1 VSRVS
6 LAIGCVFLLWS
17 IGAVAQK
24 HDRCDGPQVGTW
36 KLVSY
41 TTEDLVTGQKTDLL
55 GPHPSGF
62 LSYTSDCRMSAIL
75 VKDSRAAPAASVAT
89 DAESIELY
97 RGLIAYAG
105 HYEIDGDKVHHH
117 VEVSWNQA
125 WTGTTQ
131 SRAFIIQGTSLYIRT
146 MPAKSALSG
155 KQSSSVLVWTRVP

>member
-1 VSRVS
+1 MSRAS
-6 LAIGCVFLLWS
+6 LAMGCVLLLWNM
-17 IGAVAQK
+17 GAIAQK
-24 HDRCDGPQVGTW
+24 HASCDGRQVGTW

-62 LSYTSDCRMSAIL
+62 LSYSSDCRMSAIL
-75 VKDSRAAPAASVAT
+75 VKDSRTASAASVAT

-105 HYEIDGDKVHHH
+105 SYEIDGDKVRHH

-131 SRAFIIQGTSLYIRT
+131 SRTFIIEGTSLYIRT
-146 MPAKSALSG
+146 MPAKNALSG
-155 KQSSSVLVWTRVP
+155 KQSSSVLVWTRVK